1 MAVGLDAMLE
11 AVELPTG
18 VSDLATGLADVD
30 GDALTLGKYK
40 IKLFGKSLKVKRE
53 RDWKES
59 IQQYIYI
66 YVKQPAINKI
76 EDSIYS

>member
-1 MAVGLDAMLE
+1 MLE
-11 AVELPTG
+11 AVELPAR

-30 GDALTLGKYK
+30 GDALTLGKFK

-59 IQQYIYI
+59 IEQYIYI